1 MSMISQA
8 SSKYFRLHSVARRG
22 LSIFS
27 RTDGGEH
34 NSAAWHKA
42 MADAEK
48 VVGFPTSFLSLR
60 ALLNEDFQGLA
71 AHVKKLL
78 NIKHPL
84 LDTAKDIVFDSK
96 NYMQTRGL
104 VVLLLSKA
112 ANPTFDYGK
121 NNQESLTETYN
132 KQKALAEITE
142 LIHVAFLVHRGIV
155 NRSTVEQ
162 PVKDVIFGNRLAV
175 LGGDFMLSTA
185 CVALAKLEN
194 THVVQLISGAIR
206 DMSTALVMMP
216 EVNDAFVGVDQVNHL
231 LIGTDNWRKVVRLA
245 SGSLLSKA
253 CHSALLL
260 AGDSDVTINAANLFT
275 DNLVLAWQARNDLNR
290 FTSKANIPSPNFSP
304 LCTLP
309 VAMIAEKCGGI
320 ASLLDLEKESH
331 DDVTKFDFEQLHA
344 IVGKDKEVL
353 KATNDVCT
361 FHVDQALK
369 NLTTFPDSEAKS
381 ALERIAYS
389 VK

>member
-1 MSMISQA
+1 MLSQV
-8 SSKYFRLHSVARRG
+8 SSRCFRLNPTLKRG
-22 LSIFS
+22 LSIFN
-27 RTDGGEH
+27 RGDVGER

-48 VVGFPTSFLSLR
+48 VVGFPTSLLSLR
-60 ALLNEDFQGLA
+60 ALLNEDFEGLA

-78 NIKHPL
+78 NMKHPL

-104 VVLLLSKA
+104 IILLLSKA
-112 ANPTFDYGK
+112 ANPNYDYIV
-121 NNQESLTETYN
+121 NNQETVTETYN

-155 NRSTVEQ
+155 NRSTVQ
-162 PVKDVIFGNRLAV
+162 HSVKDVVFGNRLAV
-175 LGGDFMLSTA
+175 LGGDFMLSSA

-194 THVVQLISGAIR
+194 TRVVELISGAIR

-216 EVNDAFVGVDQVNHL
+216 EVNDALVGADKVKHL
-231 LIGTDNWRKVVRLA
+231 PLGIENWRKVVRLA

-253 CHSALLL
+253 CHSAMLL
-260 AGDSDVTINAANLFT
+260 AAHSGTLICDANLFT
-275 DNLVLAWQARNDLNR
+275 DNLVLAWQARNDFNR
-290 FTSKANIPSPNFSP
+290 FTSKATIGGSNFSP
-304 LCTLP
+304 FCTLP
-309 VAMIAEKCGGI
+309 VALIAEKHGGI
-320 ASLLDLEKESH
+320 KFLHDFQRETH
-331 DDVTKFDFEQLHA
+331 DDITKFDVARLHS
-344 IVGKDKEVL
+344 IVGEDRDALE
-353 KATNDVCT
+353 ATNEVCT

-369 NLTTFPDSEAKS
+369 NLSVFPNSEAKS
-381 ALERIAYS
+381 ALERIANS